1 MKRFYFLIFSTLM
14 ISACGDGGNKPLDAK
29 SRQAID
35 SISAE
40 HIRLV
45 RIELDSQC
53 AKQRSAELPRLVDS
67 IRAVRE
73 QQIREKLKGLTK

>member
-1 MKRFYFLIFSTLM
+1 MKAFSLSLLFVLLF
-14 ISACGDGGNKPLDAK
+14 SACGDGGNKPLDAK
-29 SRQAID
+29 TRQAID

-53 AKQRSAELPRLVDS
+53 AKQRTTELPRLIDS
-67 IRAVRE
+67 IRAIRE